1 MDIVFL
7 MEMRQKVSVFGD
19 EQIEINENNIFYLN
33 KLNLVSYQKVKFE
46 EFILTMSNDLKP
58 FIRLKTNLL
67 GDLETSKKP
76 EIKN

>member
-67 GDLETSKKP
+67 GDLETSKKT
-76 EIKN
+76 

>member
-19 EQIEINENNIFYLN
+19 EQIEINENNIFYLK
-33 KLNLVSYQKVKFE
+33 KLNLVSYPTVKFE
-46 EFILTMSNDLKP
+46 ESILTMSNDLKP